1 MTIYPI
7 PAEKMTA
14 YREGLRRRLNRPLT
28 ADERAA
34 LETVR
39 REAEEMAARLVK
51 RHGARR
57 IILFGSVARKR
68 RLRPDSDI
76 DLAVEGMPAET
87 FYQLVGDLYTP
98 QGRRVDLVRLETAR
112 DSFQKIIALEGA
124 LLAHDGG

>member
-1 MTIYPI
+1 MTLYPI
-7 PAEKMTA
+7 PAEKMAA
-14 YREGLRRRLNRPLT
+14 YRTGLRRNLNQPLT

-51 RHGARR
+51 QHGARR

-76 DLAVEGMPAET
+76 DLAVEGMPVET
-87 FYQLVGDLYTP
+87 FYQLVGDVYTP
-98 QGRRVDLVRLETAR
+98 HGRRVDLVRLETAR
-112 DSFQKIIALEGA
+112 DSFQKIIALEGV
-124 LLAHDGG
+124 LLAHDGD